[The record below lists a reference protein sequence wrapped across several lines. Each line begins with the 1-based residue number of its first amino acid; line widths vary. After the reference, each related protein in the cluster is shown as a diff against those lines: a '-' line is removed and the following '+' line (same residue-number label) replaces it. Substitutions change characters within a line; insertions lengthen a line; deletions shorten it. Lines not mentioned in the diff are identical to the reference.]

1 MDSDKFL
8 KEKLDNLNEK
18 IDVIKKEKQQLD
30 RKLRDINMEKEL
42 LCHSISK
49 CSVFNETILFF
60 IAKLLSTKEKEP
72 FRVFEYKRYREVSVY
87 PRALEENTYIGIAS
101 EDNIKNNGNNLD
113 RFFAKNL
120 GYEIYEKNWR
130 IIEPNKDCYDKITG
144 YYDLNDLQENIR
156 SITFPFLLNRYNI
169 TNSYCGRYRYS
180 RTNFDEYPYVQDF
193 ITYLFNLQI
202 QKNGK
207 SLTYEEMSNAYED
220 FLALEKTKTKT
231 KKK

>member
-1 MDSDKFL
+1 MNSGIIL

-18 IDVIKKEKQQLD
+18 IEDIKHRKQQLD
-30 RKLRDINMEKEL
+30 RIFMEINMEKKS
-42 LCHSISK
+42 LCNLISK
-49 CSVFNETILFF
+49 CSIFDETILFF

-87 PRALEENTYIGIAS
+87 PRTLEENTYIGIAS
-101 EDNIKNNGNNLD
+101 EENIKNYGNNLD

-156 SITFPFLLNRYNI
+156 SITFSFLLNKYDI
-169 TNSYCGRYRYS
+169 TNSYCGRYA

-202 QKNGK
+202 QKNGE

-220 FLALEKTKTKT
+220 FLALEKNKTKT

>member
-72 FRVFEYKRYREVSVY
+72 FRVFEYKRYKEVCVY
-87 PRALEENTYIGIAS
+87 PRMLFESTYIGIAP
-101 EDNIKNNGNNLD
+101 EENIKKNNNNLD
-113 RFFAKNL
+113 SFFTKKL
-120 GYEIYEKNWR
+120 GYEIYEKDGR

-144 YYDLNDLQENIR
+144 YYDLNDLQGKTR
-156 SITFPFLLNRYNI
+156 LITFGFLLEKYDI
-169 TNSYCGRYRYS
+169 TRFYCGRCVH
-180 RTNFDEYPYVQDF
+180 TNFDEYPYVQDF
-193 ITYLFNLQI
+193 IVYLFNLQI
-202 QKNGK
+202 QKNGEL
-207 SLTYEEMSNAYED
+207 LTYEEISNAYDD
-220 FLALEKTKTKT
+220 FLALEENKPKTKRK
-231 KKK
+231 